1 MRQSQVLY
9 LSQDSYQ
16 ELYTVL
22 SYKGSGSVLSV
33 LLYLLKCQQSTV
45 P

>member
-1 MRQSQVLY
+1 MLY

-22 SYKGSGSVLSV
+22 SYKGGGRVLSV
-33 LLYLLKCQQSTV
+33 LLYLLKCQQNTV